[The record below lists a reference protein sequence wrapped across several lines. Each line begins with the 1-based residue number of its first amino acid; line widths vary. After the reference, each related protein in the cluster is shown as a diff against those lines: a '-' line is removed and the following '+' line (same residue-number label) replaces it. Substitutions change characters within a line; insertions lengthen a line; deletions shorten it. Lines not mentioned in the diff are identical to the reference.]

1 MYPTVAPYRSAV
13 AKGAAPSSSRLRRM
27 RRLERPEPDLKARHL
42 LARAAPCSA
51 TDSPEEPA
59 LGKVRVTVEVE
70 EASSVTTV
78 RPLGRVDTDGE
89 LALAAAGDDDGTL
102 QFQCSKEEKHSQM

>member
-1 MYPTVAPYRSAV
+1 
-13 AKGAAPSSSRLRRM
+13 M

-51 TDSPEEPA
+51 TDSLEEPA

-78 RPLGRVDTDGE
+78 RPLGRVDTEGE
-89 LALAAAGDDDGTL
+89 LALVAVGVDDGTL
-102 QFQCSKEEKHSQM
+102 RSEHVMCCNKRKTMLEQLSCAE

>member
-1 MYPTVAPYRSAV
+1 
-13 AKGAAPSSSRLRRM
+13 M

-51 TDSPEEPA
+51 TDSLEEPA

-78 RPLGRVDTDGE
+78 RPLGRVDTEGE
-89 LALAAAGDDDGTL
+89 LALAAVGVDDGTL
-102 QFQCSKEEKHSQM
+102 QLRLQANDAQDVCLGRKDTC

>member
-1 MYPTVAPYRSAV
+1 
-13 AKGAAPSSSRLRRM
+13 
-27 RRLERPEPDLKARHL
+27 L

-78 RPLGRVDTDGE
+78 RPLGRVDTEGE
-89 LALAAAGDDDGTL
+89 LALAAVGVDDGTL
-102 QFQCSKEEKHSQM
+102 QLRLQAKKRQSYTRYVCFG